1 MIFLNRRRFVAGT
14 AASALAAPFV
24 RLLSQPALASDGA
37 GSAKRF
43 LVFFTPNGTI
53 HEHWRPSGGETDF
66 EFPEGS
72 VMESLTPH
80 RDDLLVIDNMDF
92 CTGNNHEG
100 GMAAMLT
107 AGGNTSIDQMVADHI
122 GGDSRFA
129 SLEVGAQTSLW
140 GGSSQTRMSYRDGL
154 YVTPDDSPHNVFER
168 LFGDV
173 GDPLLAARRQRLLDI
188 NRGELN
194 DLRAR
199 LGLEERAR
207 LDAHLEALDTVER
220 AITGGSSC
228 DSPAAPA
235 YYDVNANDNFR

>member
-1 MIFLNRRRFVAGT
+1 
-14 AASALAAPFV
+14 
-24 RLLSQPALASDGA
+24 
-37 GSAKRF
+37 
-43 LVFFTPNGTI
+43 
-53 HEHWRPSGGETDF
+53 
-66 EFPEGS
+66 
-72 VMESLTPH
+72 
-80 RDDLLVIDNMDF
+80 
-92 CTGNNHEG
+92 
-100 GMAAMLT
+100 
-107 AGGNTSIDQMVADHI
+107 
-122 GGDSRFA
+122 
-129 SLEVGAQTSLW
+129 
-140 GGSSQTRMSYRDGL
+140 MSYRDGL

-173 GDPLLAARRQRLLDI
+173 GDPLLSARRQRLLDI

-235 YYDVNANDNFR
+235 YYDVNANDNFPLVAQHQIDLAVLSLELRHDQRGDCSTQSHRWTHGLHLAGAV